1 MGSVGKWRMTP
12 GPAILWIGLVAG
24 IATLGSTVEVLGLA
38 DTSEIY
44 DLALAV
50 LVLGGAAPLAA
61 RKAHRADD
69 RLAKAWWCIAAACGW
84 WGIGQAAG
92 IVEGVLGPMGS
103 SLNLLADVGFNLA
116 IPFFLA
122 GIVLYPM
129 TRDHPFSVLSAAV
142 DAAVLFVLLT
152 SYLYLL
158 EFRTLFDGANSDF
171 FEIATVAVC
180 PLGDLLIL
188 SVGVTIYHRRGGR
201 FRSQFCLILWAIL
214 ALSIADFGFLYLEF
228 GTAGSS
234 LVKAVVAFIAG
245 VGWIVCF
252 SALSYAA
259 VLPEPNENQS
269 LGSRMESAR
278 WNALLYALL
287 LPMVVGLAT
296 LQQTDGNR
304 SGIEEILLAVV
315 LLLLII
321 RAILAERENRVM
333 VDSLAVSVAT
343 LKRRETV
350 LSFQATHDVLTTLAN
365 RAELR
370 RMIQAAIN
378 EHPDRVVAVVFIDLD
393 NFKVVNDQLGHEVGD
408 ALLVAIGERLRFAV
422 GREGLTARLGGDEFG
437 IFVGGPDAS
446 ERGAMVAAQVIEV
459 FSTPFSVRMH
469 DLSMSASV
477 GLTAGIYTGVSEVL
491 KDADLAMYE
500 AKARGKSQVALF
512 DQQMGR
518 RRDVESDLMDRIM
531 ASSLTDEL
539 LLHYQP
545 LIDLA
550 TGHVCGQ
557 EALVRW
563 QHPERG
569 LLQPADFIG
578 LAERTGSIVAV
589 GWWVMQAACAE
600 AATWIDPST
609 VVSVNVAA
617 HQLLHPDAAL
627 IIEEILA
634 KCGLDPRRLMVE
646 VTESVMVDFGV
657 IGPCLDDLRSRG
669 VQVAIDDFG
678 TGYSSLSYL
687 TTLPVDVVKI
697 DQSFIAA
704 LGGDAKGDLLVRSL
718 VEMTKNLG
726 LRTVAEG
733 VETRVQLERLRA
745 IGCDA
750 AQGFLLARPL
760 STPVFH
766 LPDVLPFG
774 DSVGGNVG
782 IV

>member
-24 IATLGSTVEVLGLA
+24 IATLGSTVAALGF
-38 DTSEIY
+38 DNTFVIY
-44 DLALAV
+44 NVALLV

-69 RLAKAWWCIAAACGW
+69 RLAKAWWCIAAACGC
-84 WGIGQAAG
+84 WGLGQAAWMA
-92 IVEGVLGPMGS
+92 EGVLDPLGQSTSALPDVGYA
-103 SLNLLADVGFNLA
+103 LAIPWLLAGVLIYPTQRKNEGTALRASVDALILFLVGVTYLSIFEFSGLLASNTDQFIGTLRLVIYPIGELFVLAAGITVYQRRGVGLRSQFHRILWAIGFLWIADVGFLYVEAGGEVSIFGDN
-116 IPFFLA
+116 FL
-122 GIVLYPM
+122 
-129 TRDHPFSVLSAAV
+129 S
-142 DAAVLFVLLT
+142 FV
-152 SYLYLL
+152 
-158 EFRTLFDGANSDF
+158 
-171 FEIATVAVC
+171 
-180 PLGDLLIL
+180 
-188 SVGVTIYHRRGGR
+188 
-201 FRSQFCLILWAIL
+201 
-214 ALSIADFGFLYLEF
+214 
-228 GTAGSS
+228 SS
-234 LVKAVVAFIAG
+234 W
-245 VGWIVCF
+245 GWVVCF
-252 SALSYAA
+252 SLVAHAA
-259 VLPEPNENQS
+259 IIPEPVEK
-269 LGSRMESAR
+269 ESPGQKINPSR
-278 WNALLYALL
+278 WNVMIFGLVGS
-287 LPMVVGLAT
+287 VVGGLI
-296 LQQTDGNR
+296 
-304 SGIEEILLAVV
+304 IEAYQGAEVGRVEAFLLGG
-315 LLLLII
+315 LLLLLML
-321 RAILAERENRVM
+321 RSFLDQRENVVM
-333 VDSLAVSVAT
+333 VESLAVSVAT

-408 ALLVAIGERLRFAV
+408 ALLVAIGERLRSAV